1 MHCFGCFTFTFCL
14 CTQSNLVDTE
24 REKQLQHT
32 DFEIELV
39 LIALRCI
46 VYMPLTIDFKH
57 GYLNTL
63 SAEMQLVLWAGA
75 LVLVNK
81 KTQCIIFFVNVFL
94 RNFKFVLYLK
104 GIILI
109 HTCTSLLKNR
119 PMCVQEFPR
128 TLVDFYG
135 LARNQWYL
143 KSPHTKVAQW
153 QEQHP
158 ASSITL

>member
-24 REKQLQHT
+24 REKQLQHS

-57 GYLNTL
+57 GYLNVL
-63 SAEMQLVLWAGA
+63 RAEMQSGWYFKAGA

-81 KTQCIIFFVNVFL
+81 KNS
-94 RNFKFVLYLK
+94 VL
-104 GIILI
+104 
-109 HTCTSLLKNR
+109 HSLL
-119 PMCVQEFPR
+119 MFSFDI
-128 TLVDFYG
+128 L
-135 LARNQWYL
+135 
-143 KSPHTKVAQW
+143 
-153 QEQHP
+153 
-158 ASSITL
+158 SSHFI